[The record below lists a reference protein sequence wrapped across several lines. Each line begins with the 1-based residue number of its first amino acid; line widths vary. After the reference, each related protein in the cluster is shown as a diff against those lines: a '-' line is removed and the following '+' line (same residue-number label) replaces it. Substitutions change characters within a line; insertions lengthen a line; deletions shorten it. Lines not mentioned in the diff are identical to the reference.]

1 MKMEK
6 KMQFFKVSRIH
17 NWEIMNSRNANR
29 RNEGVR
35 PTKVEITLLQAPE
48 FRDMKREELYE
59 LY

>member
-6 KMQFFKVSRIH
+6 KRQFFKVSRIH

-35 PTKVEITLLQAPE
+35 PTKAETTLLRAPE
-48 FRDMKREELYE
+48 FRDM
-59 LY
+59 